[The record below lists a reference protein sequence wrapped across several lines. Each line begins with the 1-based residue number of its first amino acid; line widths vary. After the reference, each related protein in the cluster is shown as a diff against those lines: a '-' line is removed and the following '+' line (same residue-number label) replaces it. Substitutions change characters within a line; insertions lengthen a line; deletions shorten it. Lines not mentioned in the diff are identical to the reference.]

1 MVNSEDACVAQP
13 TAWHHHARR
22 TLIMLLKIGLS
33 VVIIAYLY
41 TQARQDPEAFNKLVH
56 DPKNWS
62 ILFGALAICTA
73 AVTATIVRWWYLARA
88 LGIPFPFRDS
98 LRIGFVGYLFNLA
111 PMGIVGGDLLKAW
124 MLAREQRGHEAKAV
138 AAVAMDRIVG
148 LQMLFVVVS
157 AAILVLGYQ
166 HAANADIRGVANFT
180 LLVTA
185 GGTIVCGLLLTPSFT
200 DGRLTRAV
208 ARLPRVGRP
217 IGKLIDAVRMYRQ
230 QPGVL
235 INSIWMSVAIHA
247 MFSTGIYLIARGLPD
262 RFLTLGQHFFVAP
275 LSAVATLIPLP
286 AGPQEG
292 AIQYLYGQ
300 LLDAPAKGLAVGLG
314 YRLVT
319 MLIALIGV
327 AYYLGSRREVAEVIH
342 EVEEAEHDA
351 EC

>member
-1 MVNSEDACVAQP
+1 MVNREEACVAQS
-13 TAWHHHARR
+13 TAWHHHVRQI
-22 TLIMLLKIGLS
+22 LIMLLKIGLS
-33 VVIIAYLY
+33 VAIIAYLVMD
-41 TQARQDPEAFNKLVH
+41 ARKDPETFKKLVH

-62 ILFGALAICTA
+62 ILLAALAVCAA
-73 AVTATIVRWWYLARA
+73 AVSSTIIRWWYLVRA
-88 LGIPFPFRDS
+88 LGVPFPFRDA

-157 AAILVLGYQ
+157 AAILVLGY
-166 HAANADIRGVANFT
+166 HHSSNADIRGVANFT

-185 GGTIVCGLLLTPSFT
+185 VSTAVCGLLLTPTFT
-200 DGRLTRAV
+200 DGRLTQSMT
-208 ARLPRVGRP
+208 RLPRVGRP
-217 IGKLIDAVRMYRQ
+217 IGKLIDAVRLYRQ
-230 QPGVL
+230 QPAVL
-235 INSIWMSVAIHA
+235 INSIWMSVMIHA
-247 MFSTGIYLIARGLPD
+247 LFSTGIYLIARGLPD

-300 LLDAPAKGLAVGLG
+300 LLDAPAKGLAVGLS

-319 MLIALIGV
+319 VLIALIGV
-327 AYYLGSRREVAEVIH
+327 VYYLGSRREVAEVIH
-342 EVEEAEHDA
+342 EVEEGHE
-351 EC
+351 EF